1 MDEKNLQYIFPGQRK
16 QSQEKAQKVFK
27 DKNKKK
33 RSEEEKKMK

>member
-1 MDEKNLQYIFPGQRK
+1 MKKNLQYIFPGQRK

-27 DKNKKK
+27 DKKK